1 MANETRAYAPRGVVA
16 LTPQAFGLEWAK
28 QTQPEAFRVIGKSA
42 VVSVCGPLVY
52 QRSPDNWFQTYA
64 EITCAVRAASEAP
77 GADSILLKIDSPGGD
92 VHGAFDCARDIRGIV
107 QSAGKRLIAFT
118 ESQASSAGYALAC
131 AADEIVIS
139 DVATVGSI
147 GVITMIADATRLDAT
162 LGLRFSVI
170 TSGAR
175 KSDQNAHVVTTDA
188 AIEAVQASV
197 DAVASVFFAHVSSR
211 RAIPIDAVAA
221 LQAGV
226 FVGAAAVTSRLAD
239 SVESFSALLSRIEN
253 PPLVSSEQNT
263 MPEDDKKDEKKE
275 DATRASLVTA
285 AQSDDEDKAAR
296 AKRALA
302 AYDSDE
308 SDDDKKDEKDDKK
321 EAAAVAAALGP
332 VARQFSAQ
340 QADLS
345 KQLAAQQAELAALK
359 AKADASDRAL
369 IFAAR
374 KDIGVEMIKALE
386 ATPTSALQ
394 QVVDQIPTATG
405 FVNPKMIEAKPTQ
418 GAHPGHGLTPNAELD
433 HKMGLVQAKTVTEND
448 GSLQR
453 FGVKSFVSAGGTK

>member
-1 MANETRAYAPRGVVA
+1 MASETRAYAPRGVVA
-16 LTPQAFGLEWAK
+16 IDPSAFGLEWLLQA
-28 QTQPEAFRVIGKSA
+28 QAEPFTVVGKA
-42 VVSVCGPLVY
+42 AIVDICGPLTH
-52 QRSPDNWFQTYA
+52 RKTPEAWFQTYS
-64 EITCAVRAASEAP
+64 EITCSVRAASEAS
-77 GADSILLKIDSPGGD
+77 GTDTILLKINSPGGD
-92 VHGAFDCARDIRGIV
+92 VHGAFDCAREIRAIAD
-107 QSAGKRLIAFT
+107 SAGKKLIAYS
-118 ESQASSAGYALAC
+118 ESTACSAAYAIAC
-131 AADEIVIS
+131 AADEFAIS
-139 DVATVGSI
+139 DTACVGSI
-147 GVITMIADATRLDAT
+147 GVIAMLVDTTVLDGA
-162 LGLRFSVI
+162 LGMRFTTV

-175 KSDQNAHVVTTDA
+175 KADGNPHVKTTDGA
-188 AIEAVQASV
+188 VEAMQVVV
-197 DAVASVFFAHVSSR
+197 DAMAAVFFDHVAAR
-211 RAIPIDAVAA
+211 RGMSVEAVAA

-226 FVGAAAVTSRLAD
+226 FVGAAAVTNQLAN
-239 SVESFSALLSRIEN
+239 SVESFSSLLGRIEN
-253 PPLVSSEQNT
+253 PPLVSSEQIT
-263 MPEDDKKDEKKE
+263 MPDDDKKDEKKE

-332 VARQFSAQ
+332 VAKQFSAEK
-340 QADLS
+340 ADLS
-345 KQLAAQQAELAALK
+345 KQLAAQQADIAALK

-374 KDIGVEMIKALE
+374 KDIGAEMIKALE

-394 QVVDQIPTATG
+394 AVVDQIPTATG
-405 FVNPKMIEAKPTQ
+405 FVNPKMVEAKPTQ
-418 GAHPGHGLTPNAELD
+418 GATGAHTLSANPELD
-433 HKMGLVQAKTVTEND
+433 HKMGLVQAQTVTENV